1 MSARVV
7 HLVGARPQ
15 FPKLGVVLRAQLA
28 AGDGEPLVVHTG
40 QHYDPAMSDAFF
52 AELGLPA
59 PVAALGI
66 GSGPH
71 GRQTGRMLEAIEET
85 LLGLRPDAVVVYGD
99 TNSTLAGALAATKL
113 GVPCAHV
120 EAGLRSFDRSMP
132 EELNRVAVDHLCDL
146 LFAPTE
152 TARER
157 LLVEGLGERTVLSGD
172 VSAEAV
178 LHAERIAA
186 SQSRILE
193 TLGLAPR
200 RYAVATLHRA
210 ESTRPEVLPGLL
222 HALATAAR
230 RLGTLVLPLHPRTTG
245 AIAAI
250 APGWPETAAAAGVR
264 IVEPLGPL
272 DFLRLTGDAS
282 MVLTDSGGVQKE
294 AFLLGVPCV
303 TLRGTTEWVET
314 VDCGANALATDAG
327 TVDAAIGRHLAA
339 NHDRDALRARAL
351 DLYGGGR
358 AGARIAEGIRT
369 LSKEGR
375 T

>member
-15 FPKLGVVLRAQLA
+15 FPKLGVVLRAQAA
-28 AGDGEPLVVHTG
+28 AGHGEPLVVHTG

-52 AELGLPA
+52 DELDLPE
-59 PVAALGI
+59 PVAALAI

-71 GRQTGRMLEAIEET
+71 GRQTGRMLEAIEAT
-85 LLGLRPDAVVVYGD
+85 LLDLRPDAVVVYGD

-152 TARER
+152 TARDR
-157 LLVEGLGERTVLSGD
+157 LRVEGLGERTMLSGD

-178 LHAERIAA
+178 LHAEGIAA
-186 SQSRILE
+186 AHSQILQ

-200 RYAVATLHRA
+200 SYAMATLHRA

-222 HALATAAR
+222 EALASAAA
-230 RLGTLVLPLHPRTTG
+230 RLGTLVLPLHPRTR
-245 AIAAI
+245 AAI
-250 APGWPETAAAAGVR
+250 AELAPRWHETAQRAGVR
-264 IVEPLGPL
+264 VTEPLGPL
-272 DFLRLTGDAS
+272 DFLHLTGHAS

-303 TLRGTTEWVET
+303 TLRGRTEWVET
-314 VDCGANALATDAG
+314 VECGANLLATDAASI
-327 TVDAAIGRHLAA
+327 DAAIARHLAA
-339 NHDRDALRARAL
+339 HHDRDALRARAL

-358 AGARIAEGIRT
+358 AGARIVEGIRT
-369 LSKEGR
+369 LSKEAR
-375 T
+375 S